1 MSVKNAGYLLI
12 IQILWKKK
20 KQKTYTGHFTFFSP
34 FFMFFNPNIT
44 DTLRKEKF

>member
-12 IQILWKKK
+12 IQILWKKERK
-20 KQKTYTGHFTFFSP
+20 HIQAILHFFS
-34 FFMFFNPNIT
+34 FFMFFKPNIM